1 MALLDALN
9 KSLKGEGRLYWFLR
23 EWFTV
28 VYSSVARLF
37 DTPVPARRKRILF
50 YHINSLGY
58 AGTEKFLQILARH
71 LNKKKYSVYYMYPD
85 SVLASDKERARLTY
99 LLEGGVV
106 PIPFD
111 FRKVES
117 NPPHFVSGM
126 NPDIQRIMRG
136 LGIDLLVTADSGS
149 ANYPFSVVRSI
160 PIILLNIFGQPNVQK
175 NVSYHCCIS
184 QEVADGLVPTVPPEK
199 IVVLPVP
206 SERPVISFEDAGL
219 LRKRFGIKDTD
230 IVFGRIGRP
239 DDGIYDPIGIKAFQR
254 IVAKHPEAHYL
265 IMAPMPV
272 LERFVEDQDIPNVH
286 FLPPSAEDRSVW
298 AFHAAIDVLAH
309 FRNDGE
315 SFGLNIVES
324 MLAGKPVVTHRSHI
338 WNAHLEY
345 LDESFARIADKDN
358 VTQYAEFLEEMI
370 LLHKNGAL
378 LPLQERAREKAE
390 SSFLI
395 ETLIPVFED
404 LVEHSITKRHKL
416 LPHD

>member
-9 KSLKGEGRLYWFLR
+9 RSLKGKGRLYWFLR

-28 VYSSVARLF
+28 VYSTGARLF
-37 DTPVPARRKRILF
+37 DRQAPARRKRILF

-71 LNKKKYSVYYMYPD
+71 LDKKKYVVYYMYPD
-85 SVLASDKERARLTY
+85 TAHASDKERARLAY

-117 NPPHFVSGM
+117 YPPHFVSGM
-126 NPDIQRIMRG
+126 NPDIQRVIRG

-149 ANYPFSVVRSI
+149 ANYPFSIVRNI

-175 NVSYHCCIS
+175 NASYHCCIS
-184 QEVADGLVPTVPPEK
+184 QEVAAGLVPIVPPEK

-206 SERPVISFEDAGL
+206 SERPVISFEDAAL

-254 IVAKHPEAHYL
+254 IVASHPEAHYL
-265 IMAPMPV
+265 IMAPMPA
-272 LERFVEDQDIPNVH
+272 LERFVKDEDIPNVH

-324 MLAGKPVVTHRSHI
+324 MLAGKPIVTHRSHI

-345 LDESFARIADKDN
+345 LDESFARIADKDD

-370 LLHKNGAL
+370 LLHKNGDL

-395 ETLIPVFED
+395 ETLVPVFED

-416 LPHD
+416 HSYD